1 MTIALRHRDVFGVVA
16 TIGGPLNVR
25 YNNIQGVYGDDFDP
39 ATYRERT
46 AYEPEMIIAYYYL
59 GIVRRRA
66 GNFRA
71 GLRQRARRERQGDPR
86 QPGRRAGGDRHP
98 PRRAD
103 DPRQLPQRR
112 QLQFRR
118 AEPVVPLARRPC
130 GGLAVDVKVVPGAQ
144 HNLAYIEREVPSTCQ
159 WLANHLLPAV
169 RR

>member
-1 MTIALRHRDVFGVVA
+1 MTIALRHRDVFGVIA

-39 ATYRERT
+39 ATYRART

-59 GIVRRRA
+59 GIVRRAAPGSFSSRSSA
-66 GNFRA
+66 T
-71 GLRQRARRERQGDPR
+71 GLIVSDKVTRDNPADVLAATDIRPGELIHVNYPSDDNYDFNAQDQSFLWLA
-86 QPGRRAGGDRHP
+86 GRR
-98 PRRAD
+98 
-103 DPRQLPQRR
+103 
-112 QLQFRR
+112 
-118 AEPVVPLARRPC
+118 
-130 GGLAVDVKVVPGAQ
+130 GLAVDVKVVPGAQ